1 MERRSTNVKGFVH
14 FGGDVRSGVE
24 HGIGFNLGTAS
35 TGSTAW
41 IETIS
46 DDTNAHLGIRAQGA
60 GTITVG
66 NSSNAVGLGG
76 ALSVAGNS
84 SFAGTVKIGT
94 GATIKGIYSTTFTW
108 ECAAVSS
115 GQTVEITLTTAVSS
129 NLSPGDLIGMISMN
143 APDNAMLAF
152 VDYRQSA
159 VASSIITIIM
169 GNISSTATSTESGTG
184 RISWIDIT

>member
-46 DDTNAHLGIRAQGA
+46 DDTNAHLRIRAQGA

>member
-1 MERRSTNVKGFVH
+1 M
-14 FGGDVRSGVE
+14 
-24 HGIGFNLGTAS
+24 
-35 TGSTAW
+35 
-41 IETIS
+41 
-46 DDTNAHLGIRAQGA
+46 
-60 GTITVG
+60 
-66 NSSNAVGLGG
+66 
-76 ALSVAGNS
+76 AGNS

-169 GNISSTATSTESGTG
+169 GNISSTATST
-184 RISWIDIT
+184 